1 MNEINYR
8 MVCYRI
14 FTTVLAEN
22 YAILVRY
29 LNMSK
34 SIFQVFV

>member
-8 MVCYRI
+8 MASYRI

-22 YAILVRY
+22 YVIVVRY

-34 SIFQVFV
+34 S